1 MSGDAAMFS
10 FLGNAFLTPDAGRLA
25 DPMCAAGDSEFATA
39 MTSAPLETEFYRL
52 FLNPAGTP
60 CPPWQS
66 AHGPERHLMGETHLG
81 ALAWY
86 RRFGVEPVTR
96 NDPADHIGLLLMF
109 YARLLEADATEG
121 DRTSF
126 AAGHLAWIP
135 AFCDGMEKEA
145 RHPFYRLLA
154 ARTREWTAGVLGR
167 LPGGGGITQEQPA
180 LQ

>member
-1 MSGDAAMFS
+1 MSGEAATFS
-10 FLGNAFLTPDAGRLA
+10 FLGNAFLSPDAVRLA
-25 DPMCAAGDSEFATA
+25 DPLCESGESEFVAAITA
-39 MTSAPLETEFYRL
+39 APLEPEFYRL

-66 AHGPERHLMGETHLG
+66 AHGPERHLMGEPHLG

-109 YARLLEADATEG
+109 YARLLEVDAAEEV
-121 DRTSF
+121 RSRF
-126 AAGHLAWIP
+126 AAEHLAWIP
-135 AFCDGMEKEA
+135 AFCDAIEKET

-154 ARTREWTAGVLGR
+154 ARTRQLATGILEHS
-167 LPGGGGITQEQPA
+167 PGPGGITQEQPA
-180 LQ
+180 LR